1 MPLLLS
7 QNHAPSLH
15 VLARSCVVIEEELGR
30 PVSEMFS
37 ELTPEP
43 VAAAS
48 LGQVRKRGAF
58 RVASL

>member
-1 MPLLLS
+1 MKPGW
-7 QNHAPSLH
+7 PD
-15 VLARSCVVIEEELGR
+15 VWLAAVIEEELGR

-48 LGQVRKRGAF
+48 LGQVRQRWRFVGG
-58 RVASL
+58 